1 MRISVLEEGT
11 AAVLGQAR
19 TWGSSAMAP
28 REEQTRTFLGWVAAE
43 ENRNESGSSGL
54 SQRAFARDCS
64 LVLFV
69 FEKIKGG

>member
-1 MRISVLEEGT
+1 MARHGLG
-11 AAVLGQAR
+11 AALQ
-19 TWGSSAMAP
+19 WL
-28 REEQTRTFLGWVAAE
+28 EEQTRAFLGWVAAE